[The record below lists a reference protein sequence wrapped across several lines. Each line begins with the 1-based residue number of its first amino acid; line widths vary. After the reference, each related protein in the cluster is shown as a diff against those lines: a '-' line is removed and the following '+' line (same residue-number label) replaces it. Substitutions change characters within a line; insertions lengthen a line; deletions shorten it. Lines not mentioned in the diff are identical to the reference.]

1 MTHKHSAG
9 SPCECEKLKN
19 AEREELREG
28 LKKCVEARETERRE
42 REAENAR
49 RADEA
54 EAEVKSLKK
63 KLIAFQLATAVGGAV
78 IGQEAVNKITEK
90 MDAARELQGKITGE
104 AAPAADAPAPVVGGK
119 DKISFSGWKPYLPKN
134 KSMSEPQR
142 GNGDISGVFAG
153 SYTRSQEPLPIV
165 PPPANSVAADI
176 STTAFAPRVA
186 PPLDTQALSQNLMA
200 AFSNPL
206 PPTLQVTWDAPLLP
220 FNDSSGFAFPAAGG
234 VVPSPA
240 PITLFAMSGLIH
252 NRRRA

>member
-63 KLIAFQLATAVGGAV
+63 KLIAFQLATAVGVAV
-78 IGQEAVNKITEK
+78 IGQEAFDKITAK
-90 MDAARELQGKITGE
+90 MNAVQEVQSKITGE

-119 DKISFSGWKPYLPKN
+119 DKISFGGWKPYLPKN

-153 SYTRSQEPLPIV
+153 SYMGGKNAPPLFQ
-165 PPPANSVAADI
+165 PPVGGEGSSNSE
-176 STTAFAPRVA
+176 SFAPRVA
-186 PPLDTQALSQNLMA
+186 TAEDPQTITENLMA
-200 AFSNPL
+200 ALSQPL
-206 PPTLQVTWDAPLLP
+206 PPETPIAWGAPLLP
-220 FNDSSGFAFPAAGG
+220 FNDSGSFAFPAAGG

>member
-1 MTHKHSAG
+1 MAHKHSEG

-104 AAPAADAPAPVVGGK
+104 AAPAADAPAPVVDGK

-153 SYTRSQEPLPIV
+153 SYMGGKNAPPLFQ
-165 PPPANSVAADI
+165 PPVGGEGSSNSE
-176 STTAFAPRVA
+176 SFAPRVVTA
-186 PPLDTQALSQNLMA
+186 EDPQAITENLMA
-200 AFSNPL
+200 ALSQPL
-206 PPTLQVTWDAPLLP
+206 PPETPIAWGAPLLP
-220 FNDSSGFAFPAAGG
+220 FNDSGSFAFPAAGG